1 MSFTR
6 IGSNLAAIRA
16 FNQLRG
22 LNRKFGSRLL
32 RLSSGK
38 RINHVK
44 DDPAGFSLAR
54 GLESRRRSLEQ
65 ALSNVHTARNVLSIA
80 EGGYLAVAGILQTI
94 KEKVVQGADDA
105 YNSDQRAAIQGQ
117 IDALVDEIDAIAQ
130 ETSFQGT
137 KLIDG
142 SFTSKLFQTGGSAG
156 DTFMVSLDSAAS
168 SAFNGFVG
176 GGGDPEVVF
185 GANDTL
191 AFDENGSSLAATLTP
206 GTYTRAG
213 LATELQSA
221 LNAASV
227 KPGLSYAVTYDGGT
241 GKYTISKAGGGPTVI
256 VLKWTDAASAGLAGL
271 LGFYTNAND
280 SIFNGGGPVPIGV
293 SDYVPTS
300 GTGLS
305 VANASV
311 AATTM
316 TYVDL
321 AISTLNTIA
330 QKVGEYMVRLDS
342 KADTLAVRITNTEAT
357 RSRIEDADFARE
369 HMGLTQVQILQ
380 QTAFAAFAQANA
392 APQLVLSIMQ

>member
-1 MSFTR
+1 M
-6 IGSNLAAIRA
+6 
-16 FNQLRG
+16 
-22 LNRKFGSRLL
+22 
-32 RLSSGK
+32 
-38 RINHVK
+38 
-44 DDPAGFSLAR
+44 
-54 GLESRRRSLEQ
+54 
-65 ALSNVHTARNVLSIA
+65 
-80 EGGYLAVAGILQTI
+80 AVAGILQTI

-142 SFTSKLFQTGGSAG
+142 SFTGKLFQTGGSAG
-156 DTFMVSLDSAAS
+156 DTFMVSLNSAAS

-191 AFDENGSSLAATLTP
+191 AFDENGSSLTATLTP
-206 GTYTRAG
+206 GTYSRAG

-241 GKYTISKAGGGPTVI
+241 EKYTISKAGGGPTTI

-280 SIFNGGGPVPIGV
+280 SIFNGGGSVPIGV

-300 GTGLS
+300 GAGLS
-305 VANASV
+305 VANASI
-311 AATTM
+311 AATTL
-316 TYVDL
+316 TYVDQ
-321 AISTLNTIA
+321 AIGTLNTIT
-330 QKVGEYMVRLDS
+330 QKVGEYTVRSIPRRTPWPCESPIPRASAAALRTPTS
-342 KADTLAVRITNTEAT
+342 LGNIWTLS
-357 RSRIEDADFARE
+357 RSRSSSRPPSPPSPRPMPPRSWSSQSCNKSARLPDGYPSATG
-369 HMGLTQVQILQ
+369 HARSLQ
-380 QTAFAAFAQANA
+380 
-392 APQLVLSIMQ
+392 L

>member
-1 MSFTR
+1 M
-6 IGSNLAAIRA
+6 G
-16 FNQLRG
+16 
-22 LNRKFGSRLL
+22 
-32 RLSSGK
+32 
-38 RINHVK
+38 

-54 GLESRRRSLEQ
+54 GLEARRRSLDQ

-80 EGGYLAVAGILQTI
+80 EGGYLAIADILQTI
-94 KEKVVQGADDA
+94 KEKVVQGADDS
-105 YNSDQRAAIQGQ
+105 YNADQRSAIQGQ

-142 SFTSKLFQTGGSAG
+142 TFTDKLFQTGGSAG
-156 DTFMVSLDSAAS
+156 DILMVSLDSTAS
-168 SAFNGFVG
+168 SAFTGFVG

-191 AFDENGSSLAATLTP
+191 AFDENGSSLTATLTP

-241 GKYTISKAGGGPTVI
+241 DKYTISKAGGGPTAI
-256 VLKWTDAASAGLAGL
+256 VLKWTAAASAGLAGL

-280 SIFNGGGPVPIGV
+280 SIFNGGGSVPIGV

-321 AISTLNTIA
+321 AISTMNTIA
-330 QKVGEYMVRLDS
+330 QKVGEYMVRLYT
-342 KADTLAVRITNTEAT
+342 KADTLAVRITNTEAA

-369 HMGLTQVQILQ
+369 HMGLTKTQILQ
-380 QTAFAAFAQANA
+380 QTAFAAFAQANT
-392 APQLVLSIMQ
+392 APQLVLSIIQ